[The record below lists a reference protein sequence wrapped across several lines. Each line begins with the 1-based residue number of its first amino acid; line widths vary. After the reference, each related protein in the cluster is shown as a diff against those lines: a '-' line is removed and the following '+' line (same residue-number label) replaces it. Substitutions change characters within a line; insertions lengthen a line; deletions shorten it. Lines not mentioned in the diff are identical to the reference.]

1 MVEAASATS
10 SNPPARVPASTI
22 REIRRFHA
30 WDIPTMA
37 IAFKVSER
45 TVFRWERSG
54 LDPEALQPD
63 PDAHPNSGPDW
74 RRKLL
79 FFMLD
84 RLNGAS
90 VTDTRKQQG
99 ESP

>member
-1 MVEAASATS
+1 
-10 SNPPARVPASTI
+10 VPASTI
-22 REIRRFHA
+22 RRLRLLHA
-30 WDIPTMA
+30 LEREDLAAM
-37 IAFKVSER
+37 FKVSLR

-79 FFMLD
+79 FFMLE
-84 RLNGAS
+84 RLERTA
-90 VTDTRKQQG
+90 VTDTRKK
-99 ESP
+99 EAP